1 MPKITYAFLSLLLF
15 FGMFLMNRLRGL
27 CFGQS
32 YSFSI
37 CIFQR
42 SRWYWNESNHLL
54 SFLASVRVVLV
65 CASTHRLAGGRNGV
79 WMLYDTFCAGWYVVI
94 MLRGLLWLPPSRVR
108 ICLYFSRHILCGILR
123 SPQCCHVYLFGS
135 VGTEPPLWLR
145 ILINPK
151 TPYGGEKFENH
162 STRIIFP
169 MVWSSEGT
177 PDHSRRSIQMM
188 TLLFTVIIYRDKKKI
203 KNGTRTPDHSLK

>member
-1 MPKITYAFLSLLLF
+1 
-15 FGMFLMNRLRGL
+15 MNRLRGL

-37 CIFQR
+37 YIFQR

-54 SFLASVRVVLV
+54 SFLASVRVVVRV
-65 CASTHRLAGGRNGV
+65 CASTHRLAGGRDGV
-79 WMLYDTFCAGWYVVI
+79 WVLYDTFCAGWYVVI

-162 STRIIFP
+162 STSIIFP
-169 MVWSSEGT
+169 MATTRDVRFKWW
-177 PDHSRRSIQMM
+177 PY
-188 TLLFTVIIYRDKKKI
+188 LLFTVIIYRDKK
-203 KNGTRTPDHSLK
+203 R

>member
-1 MPKITYAFLSLLLF
+1 MSQTTFFLSLLPCELLF
-15 FGMFLMNRLRGL
+15 VFVPRHTGWRVGVMVCGCCTIHSARDGMLLL
-27 CFGQS
+27 CSAAFCG
-32 YSFSI
+32 
-37 CIFQR
+37 C
-42 SRWYWNESNHLL
+42 HLL
-54 SFLASVRVVLV
+54 GSESAFIS
-65 CASTHRLAGGRNGV
+65 H
-79 WMLYDTFCAGWYVVI
+79 DTF
-94 MLRGLLWLPPSRVR
+94 
-108 ICLYFSRHILCGILR
+108 FLCGILR